1 MARTPLARSLSFVVL
16 AAVVGALGTT
26 VPRTA
31 EAQFPFPFGPPEPE
45 QPEPRKKPARTD
57 TSTIATNEKVYEAP
71 EPAELPEGPPEIL
84 DGFVALVRFDAMVN
98 PGMGEHVSSSIER
111 AKQEG
116 AQILLIELD
125 TPGGLVSTTQN
136 MVKDMLSAPIPIVVY
151 VAPSGAHAASAG
163 TFITL
168 AAHVA
173 AMAPATRIGAAHPVT
188 GGGKDPEEAGGKHMA
203 RKIENDLLAM
213 VEGIAKERN
222 RNAEWAKDAVRDSVS
237 ADAEKAAEIG
247 VVDLVAE
254 SREALFEALDGREL
268 ELSGR
273 RVQLSLQSPEV
284 RIYEPSMRNQL
295 LNLMASPGI
304 AAILGLLGL
313 IGILIEIYNPGL
325 IIPGVIGVLAILCSL
340 IAVEQLPI
348 DVGGALLILGGIA
361 LLLAELYTPTF
372 GALGVLGVIGLGLG
386 LVLFIDTGNPD
397 FDLDP
402 SFALSIWDVLPAL
415 LLIGGLVIYLSVFV
429 LKKKRQQSATGLD
442 SFIGQEA
449 RVLTPVG
456 PEAGQVFIGGEYWAA
471 RSRGERVIPASA
483 RVRVMGVDG
492 LKLLVEAVEDG
503 S

>member
-1 MARTPLARSLSFVVL
+1 M
-16 AAVVGALGTT
+16 LGTAA
-26 VPRTA
+26 PRTA
-31 EAQFPFPFGPPEPE
+31 QAQLPFPFAPPEPE
-45 QPEPRKKPARTD
+45 RTEPKKKPTSTD
-57 TSTIATNEKVYEAP
+57 TSTVATNEKVYQAP
-71 EPAELPEGPPEIL
+71 EPAELPEGPAEIL

-125 TPGGLVSTTQN
+125 TPGGLVSTTQD
-136 MVKDMLSAPIPIVVY
+136 MVQDILSAPLPVVVY

-213 VEGIAKERN
+213 VEGIAKERS

-247 VVDLVAE
+247 VVDLVADD
-254 SREALFEALDGREL
+254 RQALFEALDGREL
-268 ELSGR
+268 DLRGR
-273 RVQLSLQSPEV
+273 RVRLSLKSPEV
-284 RIYEPSMRNQL
+284 RVYEPSMRNQL

-325 IIPGVIGVLAILCSL
+325 IIPGVVGVLAILCSL

-348 DVGGALLILGGIA
+348 DVGGALLILGGIG

-372 GALGVLGVIGLGLG
+372 GAFGVLGIIGLGLG
-386 LVLFIDTGNPD
+386 LVLFIDTGDPN

-415 LLIGGLVIYLSVFV
+415 LLIGGLVVYLSLFV
-429 LKKKRQQSATGLD
+429 LEKKRQQSATGLD
-442 SFIGQEA
+442 SFIGQEG
-449 RVLTPVG
+449 RVLTPVDRD
-456 PEAGQVFIGGEYWAA
+456 AGQVFIGGEYWAA
-471 RSRGERVIPASA
+471 RSRGERVIPESA
-483 RVRVMGVDG
+483 RVRVTGIDG
-492 LKLLVEAVEDG
+492 LKLLVETVDDV